1 MNGALPPRTV
11 VFGLGFLGAMAAFLV
26 MATLGFNRTMLMV
39 PIAGAWAV
47 ALTGLRPMVEKEHH
61 AALYFAFGIMALMI
75 FFIHE
80 TYEMKG
86 KVRNFPLI
94 IGYSGIVF
102 SVLDI
107 ASVTDTAIGRFV
119 TRILGA
125 SLDPSEIK
133 LRRVGREL
141 AVFAVMSL
149 GVLGIWLFGFLIA
162 SPIFVFL
169 WVLIGGGKSL
179 KLSLYVGFATLVF
192 IVGLF
197 ELILKYELF
206 RGVLTIWIFEM
217 IFE

>member
-1 MNGALPPRTV
+1 MNGALSPRAM
-11 VFGLGFLGAMAAFLV
+11 VFGLGFLAATAAFLV
-26 MATLGFNRTMLMV
+26 MANLGFNRTMLMV

-47 ALTGLRPMVEKEHH
+47 ALMGLRPTVEKEHH
-61 AALYFAFGIMALMI
+61 ASLYFAFGIMALMI

-94 IGYSGIVF
+94 VGYAGVVLSA
-102 SVLDI
+102 LDI
-107 ASVTDTAIGRFV
+107 ASVTETTIGRFV
-119 TRILGA
+119 TRVLGA
-125 SLDPSEIK
+125 MLDPTEIK
-133 LRRVGREL
+133 QRRFTREL
-141 AVFAVMSL
+141 VVFAVMSL

-206 RGVLTIWIFEM
+206 RGVVTMWIMEMMFE
-217 IFE
+217 